1 MSNGISLGVMASHG
15 GSNLQAILDACSD
28 GRLNGNVCVVISNN
42 SRSRS
47 LQRARQAGVPALHL
61 SSVTHPD
68 PERLATAILVS
79 LRKYEVDI
87 VILAGY
93 MRKVGT
99 TILKA
104 FPSRVLNSHPALLPN
119 YGGRGMYG
127 DRVHSAVL
135 EAGDDESGISI
146 HLADDVY
153 DHGRLVAQVK
163 IEVKPSDDL
172 NALRKRIQIREHSFW
187 VETLQKISTGEINLD
202 ESPLERLA

>member
-1 MSNGISLGVMASHG
+1 
-15 GSNLQAILDACSD
+15 
-28 GRLNGNVCVVISNN
+28 
-42 SRSRS
+42 
-47 LQRARQAGVPALHL
+47 
-61 SSVTHPD
+61 VTHPD
-68 PERLATAILVS
+68 PERLATEILVS

-104 FPSRVLNSHPALLPN
+104 FPRRVLNSHPALLPN

>member
-68 PERLATAILVS
+68 PERLATEILVS

-104 FPSRVLNSHPALLPN
+104 FPRRVLNSHPALLPN

>member
-1 MSNGISLGVMASHG
+1 
-15 GSNLQAILDACSD
+15 
-28 GRLNGNVCVVISNN
+28 
-42 SRSRS
+42 
-47 LQRARQAGVPALHL
+47 
-61 SSVTHPD
+61 
-68 PERLATAILVS
+68 
-79 LRKYEVDI
+79 
-87 VILAGY
+87 
-93 MRKVGT
+93 
-99 TILKA
+99 
-104 FPSRVLNSHPALLPN
+104 
-119 YGGRGMYG
+119 MYG